1 MDRANIAANPGRG
14 GAWSCATC
22 GFAAKGCL
30 GRAANVAAALSARSA
45 SYQAINP
52 GKKNRSSN
60 GDQDGVNRAALTR
73 AAQQTHDPTTDD
85 GAADT
90 EQDVSDH
97 AFATAHDLAGH
108 PAGDQTHDNPPQ
120 HMHKFSSS
128 GEQERDSCSRFG
140 VRRASLRGGC
150 LMWQNSEL
158 PAQGSP
164 RRFSLGEMRTAASY
178 LWVKPAKP
186 AVPAGSG

>member
-97 AFATAHDLAGH
+97 AFAAAHDLAGH

-128 GEQERDSCSRFG
+128 GEQNGIPAAVLELDESASEEGVSC
-140 VRRASLRGGC
+140 RRIRSCWRRPLREDF
-150 LMWQNSEL
+150 L
-158 PAQGSP
+158 
-164 RRFSLGEMRTAASY
+164 
-178 LWVKPAKP
+178 
-186 AVPAGSG
+186 SGK